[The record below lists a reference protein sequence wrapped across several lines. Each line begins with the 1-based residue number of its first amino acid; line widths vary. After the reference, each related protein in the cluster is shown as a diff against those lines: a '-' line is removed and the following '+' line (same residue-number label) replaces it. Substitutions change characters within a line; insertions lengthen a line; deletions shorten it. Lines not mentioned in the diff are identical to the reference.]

1 MPDDVNVSDVNAQ
14 HKNGYLWKTNN
25 AIDTKTL

>member
-1 MPDDVNVSDVNAQ
+1 MPDDANVSDVNAR